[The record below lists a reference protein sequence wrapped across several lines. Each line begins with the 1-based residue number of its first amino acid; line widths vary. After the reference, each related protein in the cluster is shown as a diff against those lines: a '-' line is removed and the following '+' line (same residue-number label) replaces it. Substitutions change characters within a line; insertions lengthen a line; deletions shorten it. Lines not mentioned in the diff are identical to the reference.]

1 MEEVNTPQ
9 KVFDNNYITSSE
21 ICEELKVSRTSIAN
35 ARKTGTLPN
44 SIAVN
49 GLHIFIWERA
59 QVRPFIDAWKE
70 QLHRHG
76 VS

>member
-1 MEEVNTPQ
+1 MEDIGNPQ
-9 KVFDNNYITSSE
+9 KAFDAQYITSSE

-44 SIAVN
+44 PIAVN

-59 QVRPFIDAWKE
+59 RVRPFIDAWKE

-76 VS
+76 EA